1 MNTIINPRSQKI
13 VSEID
18 HRALHSF
25 IINKVS
31 VEFANM
37 VENCYYPKIAEIY
50 RDLMHMTNSN
60 EKDLVEYSQ
69 LKYPGMET
77 YKLLHDPIT
86 TLLILITQEF
96 LKHKDIAGAQSAF
109 HLFALRTYTNSLHR
123 MTTPK
128 GSRQS
133 FCNSDAFQSA
143 FERLSK
149 NHMFVKQKTIPNSIL
164 YYSSAMFRMYMKD
177 LMRDN
182 ADGIH
187 HLIYALKTRI
197 MQSMKSFFTQ
207 YYSSIEENKMSKSE
221 IGEREAYDPSHE
233 NKLRGFISKIIND
246 ICVYGKI
253 DHEAVADASNLIKFN
268 KKLSE
273 EYAKKLA
280 SPAFSERLET
290 ALYLLLRDM
299 KDTSFIKSTEFL
311 DYVQKL
317 MSIKV
322 TKQEVYFKKVIA
334 SIHLEIIAKLGL
346 DKWYNGLSIQ
356 SQAIS
361 RNFIAYY
368 LAFVMKKYV

>member
-1 MNTIINPRSQKI
+1 MFKIINPRSQKI

-18 HRALHSF
+18 HKSLHSY

-31 VEFANM
+31 VEFGEM
-37 VENCYYPKIAEIY
+37 VQNCYYPKIASIY
-50 RDLMHMTNSN
+50 RDMLHMTNST
-60 EKDLVEYSQ
+60 EKDLIDYSQ

-77 YKLLHDPIT
+77 YKLLHDPFT

-96 LKHKDIAGAQSAF
+96 LRHKDIAAAEATF

-164 YYSSAMFRMYMKD
+164 YYSHAMFKMYMRD
-177 LMRDN
+177 LARDN

-207 YYSSIEENKMSKSE
+207 YYESIEENKMSKSE
-221 IGEREAYDPSHE
+221 VGDRSEYDPSHE
-233 NKLRGFISKIIND
+233 NRLRAFISKIIND
-246 ICVYGKI
+246 ICVYGKV
-253 DHEAVADASNLIKFN
+253 DHEAITEASSLIKFN

-273 EYAKKLA
+273 EYAKKIA

-290 ALYLLLRDM
+290 ALYLLLKDV

-311 DYVQKL
+311 DYIQKL

-346 DKWYNGLSIQ
+346 DKWYQGLSIQ